1 MENVIHSVQIVRSD
15 RRVKTISA
23 QVKDGVLT
31 VSVPSR
37 FSDAEAQRWAD
48 RMRRRLSLRIEKASL
63 NESNGLERRAQRL
76 NQQYFGGALQYAS
89 ISYVSNQN
97 SRWGSCSPG
106 SRRIRLSHRL
116 ANMPAFVLD
125 YVIVHELAH
134 LVEPNHSRRFWK
146 LVNRYP
152 HAERAIGFLM
162 GVGLVPAQQ
171 RAIEEPSLFV
181 SPMLEEQSLFA
192 SA

>member
-97 SRWGSCSPG
+97 SRWGS
-106 SRRIRLSHRL
+106 
-116 ANMPAFVLD
+116 
-125 YVIVHELAH
+125 
-134 LVEPNHSRRFWK
+134 
-146 LVNRYP
+146 
-152 HAERAIGFLM
+152 
-162 GVGLVPAQQ
+162 
-171 RAIEEPSLFV
+171 
-181 SPMLEEQSLFA
+181 
-192 SA
+192 

>member
-48 RMRRRLSLRIEKASL
+48 RMRRRLSLRIEKTSL